1 MTKIYTGEIRVKAEL
16 EKLVE
21 LQNTDT
27 NIRRLKNAIKTIPER
42 RAEVE
47 EEYER
52 HAFEI
57 RELEN
62 IKAAAHARHG
72 ELEKQ
77 IAEAKQNLEKAD
89 RDLKASQNQK
99 QYEASMRAAD
109 TLNKEIADLE
119 TKREENNTAVEEAD
133 KALLERAEE
142 AATLES
148 DRTKAL
154 KQFDAV
160 VKGQHAELDLETH
173 KRAELFATLPKNYAG
188 VYDRLSTRSRDGVA
202 VAEVKNGSC
211 SSCFM
216 ALRPQMM
223 LDIKTSSNVI
233 NCESCGRILYV
244 VPQKA
249 DSVVSS

>member
-1 MTKIYTGEIRVKAEL
+1 MRAEL

-21 LQNTDT
+21 LQNTDS
-27 NIRRLKNAIKTIPER
+27 NIRRLKTAINTIPER
-42 RAEVE
+42 RAEVD

-57 RELEN
+57 RELETA
-62 IKAAAHARHG
+62 KAAAHAQRG
-72 ELEKQ
+72 EIEKQ
-77 IAEAKQNLEKAD
+77 IADAKGKLEKAD

-99 QYEASMRAAD
+99 QYELSMRAAD

-119 TKREENNTAVEEAD
+119 TKLEENGTAVEEAD
-133 KALLERAEE
+133 KALGERAEE
-142 AATLES
+142 SATLEAN
-148 DRTKAL
+148 RTKAL
-154 KQFDAV
+154 KKFDEE
-160 VKGQHAELDLETH
+160 VKGQNSELDKETK

-188 VYDRLSTRSRDGVA
+188 VYDRLSSRSRDGVA
-202 VAEVKNGSC
+202 VAEVRNGAC

-223 LDIKTSSNVI
+223 LDIKTSGDVI

-244 VPQKA
+244 LEQKPDKAESA
-249 DSVVSS
+249 DNS

>member
-1 MTKIYTGEIRVKAEL
+1 MTNTYTGELRVRAEL
-16 EKLVE
+16 EKLIE

-27 NIRRLKNAIKTIPER
+27 NIRRLKKAINSIPER
-42 RAEVE
+42 RAEVD

-62 IKAAAHARHG
+62 AKAAAHAKHG
-72 ELEKQ
+72 ELDKQ
-77 IAEAKQNLEKAD
+77 IAEAKHNLEKAD
-89 RDLKASQNQK
+89 RDLKSSQNQK

-109 TLNKEIADLE
+109 TLNKEIAELQGKVD
-119 TKREENNTAVEEAD
+119 ENNTLVEEAD
-133 KALLERAEE
+133 RALAERAEE

-148 DRTKAL
+148 DRAKAL
-154 KQFDAV
+154 KKFEDV
-160 VKGQHAELDLETH
+160 VKGQQAELDLETK

-202 VAEVKNGSC
+202 VAEVKNNAC

-216 ALRPQMM
+216 ALRPQVA
-223 LDIKTSSNVI
+223 LDIKTSDNVI
-233 NCESCGRILYV
+233 NCESCGRILYILDK
-244 VPQKA
+244 QA
-249 DSVVSS
+249 DSAAGS